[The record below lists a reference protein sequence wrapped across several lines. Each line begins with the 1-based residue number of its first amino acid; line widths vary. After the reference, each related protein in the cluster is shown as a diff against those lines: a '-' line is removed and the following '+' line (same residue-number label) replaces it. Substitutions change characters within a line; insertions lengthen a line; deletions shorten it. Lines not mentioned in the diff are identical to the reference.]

1 MPPRLRALVSWST
14 GKDSAF
20 ALWRVREAGALE
32 VVGLLT
38 TLSPAY
44 GRVSVHGTREALLRA
59 QAAALGLPV
68 HAVELPTPCTNAEY
82 EARFG
87 EALEAARGAGVTH
100 VVFGDLFL
108 ADIRAYRDRL
118 LAQHGLTGVYPLW
131 GEDTGAL
138 ARAMVAS
145 GLRARLTCVDPR
157 VMPRE
162 LAGAT
167 FGPGFLER
175 LPAGVDPCG
184 ENGEFHT
191 CVTEG
196 PMFARPL
203 QVRGGE
209 VVEREGF
216 VYADVLLDEAVPSP
230 SGRGEG

>member
-1 MPPRLRALVSWST
+1 MPPRPRALVSWST

-20 ALWRVREAGALE
+20 ALQRVREQGELE

-59 QAAALGLPV
+59 QAQALGLPV
-68 HAVELPTPCTNAEY
+68 HAVQLPTPCTNADY

-87 EALEAARGAGVTH
+87 EALEAARAEGITH

-108 ADIRAYRDRL
+108 ADIRAYREAL
-118 LAQHGLTGVYPLW
+118 LARHGLLGVYPLW
-131 GEDTGAL
+131 GEDTRRL
-138 ARAMVAS
+138 AEAMVAS
-145 GLRARLTCVDPR
+145 GLRAHLTCVDPR
-157 VMPRE
+157 VLPRAF
-162 LAGAT
+162 AGEQ

-191 CVTEG
+191 CVTAG

-203 QVRGGE
+203 KVQAGE

-216 VYADVLLDEAVPSP
+216 VYADLLLTGDEA
-230 SGRGEG
+230 E

>member
-1 MPPRLRALVSWST
+1 MHPRPRALVSWST

-44 GRVSVHGTREALLRA
+44 GRVSVHGTREALL
-59 QAAALGLPV
+59 
-68 HAVELPTPCTNAEY
+68 
-82 EARFG
+82 AR
-87 EALEAARGAGVTH
+87 
-100 VVFGDLFL
+100 
-108 ADIRAYRDRL
+108 
-118 LAQHGLTGVYPLW
+118 HGLQGVYPLW
-131 GEDTGAL
+131 GEDTRQL
-138 ARAMVAS
+138 AEAMVAS
-145 GLRARLTCVDPR
+145 GLRAHLTCVDPR
-157 VMPRE
+157 VLPRAF
-162 LAGAT
+162 AGQQ

-191 CVTEG
+191 CVVAG

-203 QVRGGE
+203 QVRPGE

-216 VYADVLLDEAVPSP
+216 VYADLLLDADEAA
-230 SGRGEG
+230 

>member
-1 MPPRLRALVSWST
+1 MSPPPRALVSWST

-20 ALWRVREAGALE
+20 ALQRVRAQGALE

-38 TLSPAY
+38 TLSPQY

-59 QAAALGLPV
+59 QARALGLPV
-68 HAVELPTPCTNAEY
+68 HPVALPTPCSNADY

-87 EALEAARGAGVTH
+87 EALEAARARGVTH

-108 ADIRAYRDRL
+108 ADIRAYRERL
-118 LAQHGLTGVYPLW
+118 LARHGLTGVYPLW
-131 GEDTGAL
+131 GEDTAAL
-138 ARAMVAS
+138 AREMVHE

-157 VMPRE
+157 ALPRTF
-162 LAGAT
+162 AGDT

-203 QVRGGE
+203 RVRPGE

-216 VYADVLLDEAVPSP
+216 VYADLLLDETPSRP
-230 SGRGEG
+230 G

>member
-1 MPPRLRALVSWST
+1 MSPPPRALVSWST
-14 GKDSAF
+14 GKDSAW
-20 ALWRVREAGALE
+20 ALQRVRAAGQLE

-38 TLSPAY
+38 TLSPQY

-59 QAAALGLPV
+59 QAQALGLPV
-68 HAVELPTPCTNAEY
+68 HPVALPTPCSNADY

-87 EALEAARGAGVTH
+87 EALEAARTQGVTH

-108 ADIRAYRDRL
+108 ADIRAYRERL
-118 LAQHGLTGVYPLW
+118 LARHGLRGVYPLW
-131 GEDTGAL
+131 GEDTAAL
-138 ARAMVAS
+138 AREMMHA

-157 VMPRE
+157 VLPRTF
-162 LAGAT
+162 AGDT

-196 PMFARPL
+196 PMFAQPL
-203 QVRGGE
+203 RVRAGE

-216 VYADVLLDEAVPSP
+216 VYADVLLE
-230 SGRGEG
+230 